1 MVSIGRFHHA
11 MAPAPLPKSDP
22 FIDHLLELLA
32 PAAAGA
38 PLKARRMFGG
48 WGISWDGL
56 SIAIVADG
64 RLYLKTDVENRAALA
79 QAGCEPFVYDAERK
93 LMQMSYWTVPA
104 DAMDAPHLM
113 TPWARKAIEAALR
126 AANAKPASKKA
137 AAKKVAA
144 KKPAAKKTATR

>member
-1 MVSIGRFHHA
+1 MPTPAVS
-11 MAPAPLPKSDP
+11 KSDP

-56 SIAIVADG
+56 SIGIVAEG
-64 RLYLKTDVENRAALA
+64 RLYLKADVETRVALA
-79 QAGCEPFVYDAERK
+79 EAGCEPFVYDAERK

-126 AANAKPASKKA
+126 AANAKA
-137 AAKKVAA
+137 AV
-144 KKPAAKKTATR
+144 KPAAKKAVAKKALAKKAPAKKRGAT